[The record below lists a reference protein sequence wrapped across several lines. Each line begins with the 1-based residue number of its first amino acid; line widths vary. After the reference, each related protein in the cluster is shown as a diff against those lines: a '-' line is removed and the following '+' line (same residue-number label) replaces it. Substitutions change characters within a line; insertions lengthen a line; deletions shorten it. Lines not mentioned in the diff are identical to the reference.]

1 MDYTPPQP
9 QEEEKD
15 EKFSFLPAH
24 FSRFVLLDY
33 FMVRSPLMTLLK
45 VLLNCWFEA
54 A

>member
-1 MDYTPPQP
+1 M
-9 QEEEKD
+9 K
-15 EKFSFLPAH
+15 SFPFFRRT

-45 VLLNCWFEA
+45 VLLNCWFDA